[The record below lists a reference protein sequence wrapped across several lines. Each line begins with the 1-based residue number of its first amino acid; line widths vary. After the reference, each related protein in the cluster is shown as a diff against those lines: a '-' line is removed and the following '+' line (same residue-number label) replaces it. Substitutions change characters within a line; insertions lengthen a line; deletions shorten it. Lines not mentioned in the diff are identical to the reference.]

1 MINNRAYR
9 GVGMEAALGKVEN
22 HKNRMT
28 PPPPTSFF
36 TDPDKKK
43 VNNNYI
49 NTFFYILALVGNL
62 IIACH

>member
-43 VNNNYI
+43 
-49 NTFFYILALVGNL
+49 L
-62 IIACH
+62 IITIKIHFFTFWP